1 MQRLY
6 AFSGMISGL
15 MILAICVLVI
25 AQIVARPMG
34 MVLPGADEFAIGAF
48 VAAIFLGLPYTL
60 SSGGHVRADVI
71 VQTFTPTWRWRTEIV
86 VHLVALAFVIFF
98 TYYAADLAWN
108 SYIRRMRFQGLL
120 GSPLWIPQ
128 LAMVVGLVMF
138 AAALLHSLLRTL
150 RRGAPTRPASTDRNQ
165 DGAQ

>member
-6 AFSGMISGL
+6 ALSGLISGI

-34 MVLPGADEFAIGAF
+34 IVLPGADEFAIGAF

-60 SSGGHVRADVI
+60 SVGGHVRADVI
-71 VQTFTPTWRWRTEIV
+71 VQLLSSRGRWVVAII
-86 VHLVALAFVIFF
+86 VHLVALAFVALFA
-98 TYYAADLAWN
+98 YYAADLAWN
-108 SYIRRMRFQGLL
+108 SYIRKMRFQGLL

-128 LAMVVGLVMF
+128 FAMVVGLVLF
-138 AAALLHSLLRTL
+138 GAAILHNFVGTL
-150 RRGAPTRPASTDRNQ
+150 RHGVSEPSSHTLDQ
-165 DGAQ
+165 GGVE